1 MLESTLSP
9 VLRKK
14 LLVKVISRKA
24 LGPDEIDS
32 LIRLTSE
39 SIVSQMDAKSMTFYL
54 CAGNTIGFKYVY
66 YSPSLFGDDPDKKRA
81 FAKQREH
88 LLSLELPRGTGIV
101 GQVIDTGKSI
111 IYPGPGGD
119 IDAMHDLSEKTGFG
133 VSSMLTVPLVGSRC
147 VGAIQVLNKEPAAN
161 GEGRVFTN
169 GDLRMLEE
177 VAEYVGPLAQKL
189 IDPGYEMNDDAIAK
203 YTARFTGERLVTS
216 LDGLKVDD
224 KLAELAG
231 ADLIRATGIFPVA
244 QLGPNSISALL
255 QNPFDYPSRSA
266 FEDATE
272 LSIEEVYVGSSSLID
287 RLIKTYCPDD
297 GKAKTAGP
305 DAADISDLI
314 DVIGEKYDD
323 AIELADAEDLK
334 EESAPI
340 VMLANRIIEDA
351 YLQEASDI
359 HIEPQENELL
369 VRYRI
374 DGVCK
379 EKMRLPGKT
388 AGPIAARL
396 KVMSGLDIAEKRIPQ
411 DGRIV
416 FKKFTK
422 RNIDIDLRLATSPM
436 NFGEKIVMRI
446 LDKTKSAL
454 PITSLGFSQENLTRY
469 RELIQQPYGMILHCG
484 PTGSGKSMTLFSAL
498 REVASPEVN
507 VQTAEDPIEYTI
519 PGINQMQMHKKIGL
533 DFATALRSFL
543 RMDPDIILVG
553 EIRDRETAEISV
565 EAALTGHLL
574 LSTLHTNDAPS
585 TVARFTDMGIE
596 PFMISASLLVVC
608 AQRLMRRVCPA
619 CRVDYIP
626 EGRELDIMRAALGVG
641 WGPSGIY
648 RASETGCPK
657 CGSIGM
663 KGRVGIHEL
672 MTNSE
677 ELTAAIN
684 ARKETAELKRIAMSN
699 GMKSLHQDAILKV
712 HEGISTIMEAVATVP
727 PDLN

>member
-1 MLESTLSP
+1 MPESTLSP

-39 SIVSQMDAKSMTFYL
+39 SIVSQMDAQSMTFYL
-54 CAGNTIGFKYVY
+54 SAGNTINFKYVY
-66 YSPSLFGDDPDKKRA
+66 YSPSLSADDPEKQRT
-81 FAKQREH
+81 FAKQREQ

-101 GQVIDTGKSI
+101 GQVIETGKSRI
-111 IYPGPGGD
+111 FPGPDGG
-119 IDAMHDLSEKTGFG
+119 ASEMHDLSEKTGFE
-133 VSSMLTVPLVGSRC
+133 VDSMLTVPLSGNRC
-147 VGAIQVLNKEPAAN
+147 VGAIQVLNKEP
-161 GEGRVFTN
+161 GRDQKRRVFTDA
-169 GDLRMLEE
+169 DLRMLEE

-189 IDPGYEMNDDAIAK
+189 IDPSYEMEDEAIAK
-203 YTARFTGERLVTS
+203 YTARFTGERLVTH
-216 LDGLKVDD
+216 LDELKVDE

-231 ADLIRATGIFPVA
+231 PELIRSTGIFPIA
-244 QLGPNSISALL
+244 HLGPNGISALL
-255 QNPFDYPSRSA
+255 RNPFDYPSRSN

-272 LSIEEVYVGSSSLID
+272 MSIEEVYVGSQSLID
-287 RLIKTYCPDD
+287 RLLKTYCPEAD
-297 GKAKTAGP
+297 KAKALGH
-305 DAADISDLI
+305 DAAEFSGLI
-314 DVIGEKYDD
+314 DVIGEKYQDV
-323 AIELADAEDLK
+323 AELADGEDLQ

-351 YLQEASDI
+351 YIQEASDI

-469 RELIQQPYGMILHCG
+469 RELIKQPYGMILHCG

-533 DFATALRSFL
+533 DFATALRAFL

-626 EGRELDIMRAALGVG
+626 EGRELDIMRAALGAD
-641 WGPSGIY
+641 WGPSSIY

-699 GMKSLHQDAILKV
+699 GMKTLHQDAILKV

-727 PDLN
+727 PDMQ